1 MNNIIT
7 IALNPAYD
15 LHYNID
21 KFVPY
26 KENYVSGIRIEAGGK
41 TVNISRVLH
50 VNGTESIAYVVM
62 GRDNCHDFTEQLGR
76 DGLDYRAF
84 YTEGRIRENITI
96 HSEGIPE
103 TRISLDNFSIN
114 DKVLD
119 DLYDDMSRI
128 VTDKTIIAFCG
139 KVPRGV
145 TLASVINF
153 LNKLKSLGA
162 KIAVDS
168 NSFKTEDLIEVKPWL
183 IKPNEQEI
191 QSFSDKPI
199 ENADDAIVI
208 AKKLCGLGIENVI
221 VSLGKA
227 GAVYVN
233 KDNAYECHVPDV
245 KVVSTIGAGDSTVA
259 GFIAAASEGK
269 DAKECFATAQSYGC
283 AACMSE
289 GTLPPTPENI
299 AYVRSEV
306 EIIEK

>member
-15 LHYNID
+15 LHYNIEN
-21 KFVPY
+21 FTPF

-50 VNGTESIAYVVM
+50 VNGTESAAYVVM
-62 GRDNCHDFTEQLGR
+62 GRDNCRDFVAQLGR

-84 YTEGRIRENITI
+84 YVDGRIRENITI
-96 HSEGIPE
+96 HSEGMPE
-103 TRISLDNFSIN
+103 TRISLDSFSIN

-119 DLYDDMSRI
+119 DLYEDISKI
-128 VTDKTIIAFCG
+128 VTDRTIIAFCG

-145 TLASVINF
+145 TIRSVSGF
-153 LNKLKSLGA
+153 LLKLKSLGA
-162 KIAVDS
+162 KIALDS
-168 NSFKTEDLIEVKPWL
+168 NSFKTEDLVGVGPWL

-191 QSFSDKPI
+191 QAFSDKKI
-199 ENADDAIVI
+199 ETADDAIEV
-208 AKKLCGLGIENVI
+208 AKKLCALGIENVI
-221 VSLGKA
+221 VSLGRA

-233 KDNAYECHVPDV
+233 RDHAYEAHVPDV
-245 KVVSTIGAGDSTVA
+245 KVISTIGAGDSTVA
-259 GFIAAASEGK
+259 GFIAAAAEGK
-269 DAKECFATAQSYGC
+269 SDRECFAEAQSYGC
-283 AACMSE
+283 AACMSD

-299 AYVRSEV
+299 AYVRGEV

>member
-21 KFVPY
+21 KFVPF
-26 KENYVSGIRIEAGGK
+26 KENYVSSIRIEAGGK

-50 VNGTESIAYVVM
+50 VNGTESVAYVVM
-62 GRDNCHDFTEQLGR
+62 GKDNCRDFVEQLTH
-76 DGLDYRAF
+76 DGFNFRSF
-84 YTEGRIRENITI
+84 YVNGRIRENVTL
-96 HSEGIPE
+96 HSEGMPE
-103 TRISLDNFSIN
+103 TRISLDNFSID

-119 DLYDDMSRI
+119 DLYNDMSKI
-128 VTDKTIIAFCG
+128 VTENTYIAFCG

-145 TLASVINF
+145 TLESVINF
-153 LNKLKSLGA
+153 LNRLKALGA

-168 NSFKTEDLIEVKPWL
+168 NSFKTEDLLLVKPWL

-199 ENADDAIVI
+199 ENADDAIVV
-208 AKKLCGLGIENVI
+208 AKKLCALGIENVM
-221 VSLGKA
+221 VSLGRA
-227 GAVYVN
+227 GAVLVN
-233 KDNAYECHVPDV
+233 SDGAYEAHVPDI

-259 GFIAAASEGK
+259 GFIAAASRGM
-269 DAKECFATAQSYGC
+269 DAKECFAVAQSYGC

>member
-21 KFVPY
+21 NFVPF

-62 GRDNCHDFTEQLGR
+62 GRDNCRDFVEQMTR

-84 YTEGRIRENITI
+84 YVDGRIRENITI
-96 HSEGIPE
+96 HSEGMPE
-103 TRISLDNFSIN
+103 TRISLDTFSIN
-114 DKVLD
+114 DKVLE
-119 DLYDDMSRI
+119 DLYEDMSKI

-145 TLASVINF
+145 SLKSVSEF
-153 LNKLKSLGA
+153 LLKLKALGA

-191 QSFSDKPI
+191 QAFSDKPI
-199 ENADDAIVI
+199 ENADDAIAV
-208 AKKLCGLGIENVI
+208 ARKLAACGIENVM

-227 GAVYVN
+227 GAVLVN
-233 KDNAYECHVPDV
+233 SEHAYEAHVPDV

-259 GFIAAASEGK
+259 GFMAAAAAGK
-269 DAKECFATAQSYGC
+269 SDAECFAVAQSYGC